1 MRKEKPVLSHSQN
14 FLNSNSLV
22 KELIKK
28 SSLNS
33 EDIIYEIG
41 PGKGIITKQ
50 LAKVCSKVIAIEY
63 DRSLYEKLRH
73 DFEEEENVE
82 ILFGDFLKEKL
93 PNSKEYKIFSNIPFN
108 ITAQILTKITSIDN
122 PPVDSYLIMQEEPA
136 KKYSGAPYYKESL
149 RSLMIKPFFEFSIM
163 YKFKN
168 TDFTPIPK
176 VNIVLLRIKQ
186 RDKYLI
192 DPKSM
197 KRYSD
202 FLSYAFSQHGKSL
215 QERLKRV
222 FTKEQFKRLSQ
233 EIKFN
238 LTVGPL
244 DLKFEQWLGLYKYY
258 ESGVSLEKKQL
269 VEGAE
274 KKLVSQQK
282 KITKIHRN
290 RRVNKI

>member
-1 MRKEKPVLSHSQN
+1 MRKEKMVLSHSQN
-14 FLNSNSLV
+14 FLNSNTLV

-33 EDIIYEIG
+33 EDVIYEIG

-63 DRSLYEKLRH
+63 DRNLYEELRH
-73 DFEEEENVE
+73 DFEEEENIE
-82 ILFGDFLKEKL
+82 ILYGDFLKEKL
-93 PNSKEYKIFSNIPFN
+93 PKSIKYKIFSNIPFN
-108 ITAQILTKITSIDN
+108 ITAEILSKITSIDN
-122 PPVDSYLIMQEEPA
+122 PPIDSYLIMQDEAA

-149 RSLMIKPFFEFSIM
+149 RSLMIKPFFELSIM

-168 TDFTPIPK
+168 TDFTPVPN
-176 VNIVLLRIKQ
+176 VNIVLLRIKE

-192 DPKSM
+192 DKKNM

-215 QERLKRV
+215 QERLKRIL
-222 FTKEQFKRLSQ
+222 TKEQFKRLAQ
-233 EIKFN
+233 ELRFN
-238 LTVGPL
+238 PTLGPL
-244 DLKFEQWLGLYKYY
+244 ELNFEQWLGLYKYY
-258 ESGVSLEKKQL
+258 IVGVSPEKKQL
-269 VEGAE
+269 IEGAE
-274 KKLVSQQK
+274 KRLISQQK

-290 RRVNKI
+290 RRANK